1 MPSAAS
7 PQAEES
13 CSSKSLSKSLSKSE
27 QATKA
32 LAAISISI
40 SIGGVN
46 ATALQEFDAL
56 AKTSPIKDL

>member
-13 CSSKSLSKSLSKSE
+13 CSSKSLSKSE

-40 SIGGVN
+40 GGVN
-46 ATALQEFDAL
+46 GTALQEFDAL

>member
-40 SIGGVN
+40 GGVN
-46 ATALQEFDAL
+46 GTALQEFDAL